1 MTALFDFSR
10 QRIHH
15 PKTPLAM
22 TAKTICILYVGG
34 TIGMEQGAS
43 GYAPGIGLV
52 ERITAWT
59 ANHAHLA
66 SHRYRVEVCE
76 PLIDSANAVPMDWS
90 RLASLL
96 WARRNSADGFVVLHG
111 TDTLA
116 YAASALSFLLQGFG
130 KPVVV
135 TGSQLPASMP
145 ESDAQDNALG
155 AIACALEPGI
165 NEVTVYFGKRL
176 LRGNRVRKRSS
187 EAFDSFE
194 SPHWAAL
201 AEMGE
206 QLVINRESLLDGSK
220 QARAPATP
228 KDFDQ
233 ISIGLLKLY
242 PGIGAGLIAA
252 AARIHPDGLVLE
264 LYGAGAGPAA
274 NPAIVAALREAV
286 AHGTPIVGVSQC
298 FDGKVDLAIYEAGQA
313 LAACGVIDGGDLTA
327 EAALAKLYYLRSVA
341 TPSGEIAQAMRNP
354 IAGEVTP

>member
-1 MTALFDFSR
+1 MS
-10 QRIHH
+10 
-15 PKTPLAM
+15 
-22 TAKTICILYVGG
+22 AKTIRILYVGG

-43 GYAPGIGLV
+43 GYAPGTALV
-52 ERITAWT
+52 ERIRAWT
-59 ANHAHLA
+59 ANHAQLA
-66 SHRYRVEVCE
+66 PNRFDVEVCE
-76 PLIDSANAVPMDWS
+76 PLIDSANAVPSDWS
-90 RLASLL
+90 RLASQL
-96 WARRNSADGFVVLHG
+96 WAQRESADGFVVLHG

-116 YAASALSFLLQGFG
+116 YTASALSFLLQGFG

-135 TGSQLPASMP
+135 TGSQLPASVP

-165 NEVTVYFGKRL
+165 REVAVYFGKRL

-194 SPHWAAL
+194 SPHWPVL
-201 AEMGE
+201 AEMGA
-206 QLVINRESLLDGSK
+206 QLIVNKESLFDGSA
-220 QARAPATP
+220 QARAPATM
-228 KDFDQ
+228 KTFDQ

-242 PGIGAGLIAA
+242 PGISAGLIAA
-252 AARIHPDGLVLE
+252 ATRIHPDGLVLE

-274 NPAIVAALREAV
+274 NPAITAALREAV

-327 EAALAKLYYLRSVA
+327 EAALAKLYYLRSVG
-341 TPSGEIAQAMRNP
+341 TRSGEIAQAMRKP

>member
-1 MTALFDFSR
+1 
-10 QRIHH
+10 
-15 PKTPLAM
+15 M
-22 TAKTICILYVGG
+22 TAKTIRILYIGG

-43 GYAPGIGLV
+43 GYAPGTALV
-52 ERITAWT
+52 ERIRAWT
-59 ANHAHLA
+59 ANDAQLA
-66 SHRYRVEVCE
+66 PHRFDVEVCE
-76 PLIDSANAVPMDWS
+76 PLIDSANAVPADWS
-90 RLASLL
+90 RLALLL
-96 WARRNSADGFVVLHG
+96 WARRESADGFVVLHG

-116 YAASALSFLLQGFG
+116 YTASALSFLLQGFG

-135 TGSQLPASMP
+135 TGSQLPASVP
-145 ESDAQDNALG
+145 ASDAQDNALG

-165 NEVTVYFGKRL
+165 REVAVYFGKRL

-194 SPHWAAL
+194 SPHWPVL
-201 AEMGE
+201 AEMGA
-206 QLVINRESLLDGSK
+206 QLVVNEESLLDGSA
-220 QARAPATP
+220 QARAPTTL
-228 KDFDQ
+228 KTFDL

-242 PGIGAGLIAA
+242 PGISVSLIAA

-274 NPAIVAALREAV
+274 NPAITAALREAV

-298 FDGKVDLAIYEAGQA
+298 FEGKVDLAIYEAGQA

-327 EAALAKLYYLRSVA
+327 EAALAKLYYLRSVGTA
-341 TPSGEIAQAMRNP
+341 PGEIAQAMRKP